1 MNTIARKERQ
11 QIKQHIHETV
21 VGIDGI
27 LNAIK
32 DISFLMYEAGKGR
45 LEKESRKNII
55 IAMKSFGL
63 KDQITGLKIGRK
75 VFCNTKRGKDT
86 ENKM

>member
-1 MNTIARKERQ
+1 
-11 QIKQHIHETV
+11 
-21 VGIDGI
+21 
-27 LNAIK
+27 
-32 DISFLMYEAGKGR
+32 MYEAGKGR